1 MISCSG
7 KRSIFDASDY
17 AYRLKNL
24 KEKSKGKSRKIQF
37 SILAYAFPLAPSLA
51 PKPPRRG
58 NVGLALIF
66 GSGMCSIFN
75 YIK

>member
-24 KEKSKGKSRKIQF
+24 EKNLKENQEK
-37 SILAYAFPLAPSLA
+37 
-51 PKPPRRG
+51 
-58 NVGLALIF
+58 
-66 GSGMCSIFN
+66 FN
-75 YIK
+75 FQS